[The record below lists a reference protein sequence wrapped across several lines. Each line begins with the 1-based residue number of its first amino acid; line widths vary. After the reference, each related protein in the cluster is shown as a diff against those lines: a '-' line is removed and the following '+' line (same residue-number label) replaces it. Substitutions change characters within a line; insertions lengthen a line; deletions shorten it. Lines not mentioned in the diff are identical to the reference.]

1 MTNPKDEASKNK
13 TPLHLV
19 PLSFMRGVA
28 EALATGAA
36 KYGAWNWR
44 MNHITASTYISAC
57 ERHLRAWQEGQELD
71 EESKLHPL
79 KHAAATLAVL
89 IDAIEHKSWI
99 DDRPT
104 VRNRVGETDVEF
116 HIDPGAEGGD
126 GTHFYKMGPHGM
138 TSGGITDCDVPLT
151 ESYGGMSPTMGID
164 VTVAPDPNES
174 TVGVCDHK
182 NCVYTKPDG
191 YGSYTAHARMP
202 SCPPVYRDTK
212 FDHFV
217 PGTPTKDAHARTPS
231 GYLVYRDPAFDHF
244 VPGTPTRDVPGEL
257 NAREKHMQEKRLQ
270 EIRETEPDFREKHC
284 SSMCCVNTAK
294 DSLGY
299 GVWHRRLKS
308 CPAA

>member
-1 MTNPKDEASKNK
+1 MSNPKDKAAKNK

-104 VRNRVGETDVEF
+104 VRGDKTKRVQNGLAF
-116 HIDPGAEGGD
+116 RI
-126 GTHFYKMGPHGM
+126 
-138 TSGGITDCDVPLT
+138 
-151 ESYGGMSPTMGID
+151 
-164 VTVAPDPNES
+164 
-174 TVGVCDHK
+174 
-182 NCVYTKPDG
+182 
-191 YGSYTAHARMP
+191 
-202 SCPPVYRDTK
+202 PPVHTGSLGENCSRDRSYENK
-212 FDHFV
+212 INPCVNNGAQAFSV
-217 PGTPTKDAHARTPS
+217 ELRSTKDRT
-231 GYLVYRDPAFDHF
+231 
-244 VPGTPTRDVPGEL
+244 
-257 NAREKHMQEKRLQ
+257 K
-270 EIRETEPDFREKHC
+270 
-284 SSMCCVNTAK
+284 
-294 DSLGY
+294 
-299 GVWHRRLKS
+299 
-308 CPAA
+308 